1 MSKKWVSTRFASPTQ
16 DFDLDSLV
24 RRLRRGFFIALA
36 SAAAV
41 VLIVVAINPFKAEE
55 EKAPRP
61 MTTKFIKR
69 EPRLTKPLELRKI
82 PQPKRQLARRE
93 VQLAQAR
100 MDQVQ
105 ATASFN
111 TRSLI
116 AGVGGS
122 GIRLSGQSTF
132 STMSG
137 MTIEPK
143 LTAADVTSTRTS
155 EYKIDMGLEML
166 DVNNMDTGRYR
177 AIIVQ
182 DATDKQAIKGF
193 VKLAQVMSSRALAG
207 GTSGYGTVEIK
218 VKTIDRICDVINEYT
233 GLKAEFLGLIT
244 FDDPRLLEVP
254 VIVEPRGT
262 PNETE
267 MANLA
272 HYLMSGGFMFA
283 HINGKY
289 AEALEKYGGIVYG
302 KDFWSERLPED
313 HLVYTSFFD
322 LSGGMPFGYNPSLGQ
337 GKLGVKP
344 WNYLLG
350 YYIQGRLVSIMPGDG
365 GWGWQNDE
373 RGGDSTRQLQMA
385 VNIIIYALTQE
396 GSITQRLM
404 QMVN

>member
-16 DFDLDSLV
+16 DFDLDTLV
-24 RRLRRGFFIALA
+24 RRLRRGFAIALA
-36 SAAAV
+36 SAVALLLV
-41 VLIVVAINPFKAEE
+41 VVAINPFEEAEK
-55 EKAPRP
+55 KAPRP
-61 MTTKFIKR
+61 LTTKFIKR

-132 STMSG
+132 STTNT
-137 MTIEPK
+137 MTLEPK
-143 LTAADVTSTRTS
+143 LAAAAVTSTRTS
-155 EYKIDMGLEML
+155 EHKIDMGLEML

-193 VKLAQVMSSRALAG
+193 VKFAQVVSSRALAG
-207 GTSGYGTVEIK
+207 NAGLNVR
-218 VKTIDRICDVINEYT
+218 TIDRLRDVVNEYT
-233 GLKAEFLGLIT
+233 GLKAEFLGFVS
-244 FDDPRLLEVP
+244 FDDPRLMEIPIILP
-254 VIVEPRGT
+254 YGS

-272 HYLMSGGFMFA
+272 QYLMSGGFTF
-283 HINGKY
+283 NGIY
-289 AEALEKYGGIVYG
+289 EQALEKYGGLVRG

-313 HLVYTSFFD
+313 HPVYTTFFD
-322 LSGGMPFGYNPSLGQ
+322 MSGGMPFGYPPSMGQ
-337 GKLGVKP
+337 GKAGVRP
-344 WNYLLG
+344 WNYLRG
-350 YYIQGRLVSIMPGDG
+350 YYIKGRLASVTPGDG
-365 GWGWQNDE
+365 GWGWQNE
-373 RGGDSTRQLQMA
+373 TWGGDSTRQLQLA

>member
-16 DFDLDSLV
+16 DFDLDTLA
-24 RRLRRGFFIALA
+24 RRLRRGFAIALA
-36 SAAAV
+36 FAV
-41 VLIVVAINPFKAEE
+41 ALLLVIVAINPFEEAEK
-55 EKAPRP
+55 KAPRP
-61 MTTKFIKR
+61 LTNKFIKR

-132 STMSG
+132 STMST
-137 MTIEPK
+137 MTLEPK
-143 LTAADVTSTRTS
+143 LAAAAVTSTRAS
-155 EYKIDMGLEML
+155 EHKIDMALEML

-193 VKLAQVMSSRALAG
+193 VKFAQVVSSRALAG
-207 GTSGYGTVEIK
+207 NAGLNVQ
-218 VKTIDRICDVINEYT
+218 TIDRLRDVVNEYT
-233 GLKAEFLGLIT
+233 GLKAEFLGRVS
-244 FDDPRLLEVP
+244 FDDPRLMEVP
-254 VIVEPRGT
+254 IILPYGS

-272 HYLMSGGFMFA
+272 QYLMSGGFTFSG
-283 HINGKY
+283 IYG
-289 AEALEKYGGIVYG
+289 EALEKYGGLVRG

-313 HLVYTSFFD
+313 HPVYTAFFD
-322 LSGGMPFGYNPSLGQ
+322 ISGGMPFGYPSSTG
-337 GKLGVKP
+337 GKSSVRP
-344 WNYLLG
+344 WNYLRG
-350 YYIQGRLVSIMPGDG
+350 HYIKGRLASVTPGDG
-365 GWGWQNDE
+365 GWGWENE
-373 RGGDSTRQLQMA
+373 ISGGDSTRQLQLA

>member
-16 DFDLDSLV
+16 DFDLDTLA
-24 RRLRRGFFIALA
+24 RRLRRGFAIALA
-36 SAAAV
+36 SAVALLLV
-41 VLIVVAINPFKAEE
+41 IVAINPFEEAEK
-55 EKAPRP
+55 KAPRP
-61 MTTKFIKR
+61 LATKFIKR

-122 GIRLSGQSTF
+122 GIRLSGQSAF
-132 STMSG
+132 STTNT
-137 MTIEPK
+137 MTLEPK
-143 LTAADVTSTRTS
+143 LTAAAVTSTRTS
-155 EYKIDMGLEML
+155 EHKIDMALEML

-193 VKLAQVMSSRALAG
+193 VKLAQVVSSRALSGNAG
-207 GTSGYGTVEIK
+207 LNVQ
-218 VKTIDRICDVINEYT
+218 TIDRLRDVINEYT
-233 GLKAEFLGLIT
+233 GLKAEFLGHVS
-244 FDDPRLLEVP
+244 FDDPRLMEIP
-254 VIVEPRGT
+254 IIYPYGG

-267 MANLA
+267 MANIA
-272 HYLMSGGFMFA
+272 QYLMSGGFSFTG
-283 HINGKY
+283 INGQ
-289 AEALEKYGGIVYG
+289 ALEKYGGLVQG

-313 HLVYTSFFD
+313 HPVYTTFFD
-322 LSGGMPFGYNPSLGQ
+322 LKGGMPFGYSPSLGQ
-337 GKLGVKP
+337 GKSGVRP
-344 WNYLLG
+344 WNYLMG
-350 YYIQGRLVSIMPGDG
+350 HYIKGRLASVTPGDG
-365 GWGWQNDE
+365 GWGWQNE
-373 RGGDSTRQLQMA
+373 VRGGDSTRQLQMA
-385 VNIIIYALTQE
+385 VNVIIYALTQE

>member
-1 MSKKWVSTRFASPTQ
+1 MQTNKKWVSTRFASPTQ
-16 DFDLDSLV
+16 NFDLNSLV

-36 SAAAV
+36 SAAALL
-41 VLIVVAINPFKAEE
+41 LIVIAINPFQEAE
-55 EKAPRP
+55 KKTPRP
-61 MTTKFIKR
+61 LTTKFIKR

-116 AGVGGS
+116 AGVSGS
-122 GIRLSGQSTF
+122 GIRLSGQSAF
-132 STMSG
+132 STTST
-137 MTIEPK
+137 MTLEPK
-143 LTAADVTSTRTS
+143 LTAAAVTSTRTS
-155 EYKIDMGLEML
+155 EHKIDMGLEML

-193 VKLAQVMSSRALAG
+193 VKLAQVVSSRALAG
-207 GTSGYGTVEIK
+207 NAGLN
-218 VKTIDRICDVINEYT
+218 VKTIDRLRDVVNEYT
-233 GLKAEFLGLIT
+233 GLKAEFLGFVT
-244 FDDPRLLEVP
+244 FDDPRLMEVP
-254 VIVEPRGT
+254 IILPYGS

-272 HYLMSGGFMFA
+272 QYLMSGGFTFSG
-283 HINGKY
+283 IY
-289 AEALEKYGGIVYG
+289 EQALEKYGGLVRG

-313 HLVYTSFFD
+313 HPVYTSFFD
-322 LSGGMPFGYNPSLGQ
+322 LSGGMPFGYSPSLGQ
-337 GKLGVKP
+337 GKAGVRP
-344 WNYLLG
+344 WNYLRG
-350 YYIQGRLVSIMPGDG
+350 YYIKGRLASVTPGDG
-365 GWGWQNDE
+365 GWGWENDG
-373 RGGDSTRQLQMA
+373 RGGDSTRQLQLA

>member
-1 MSKKWVSTRFASPTQ
+1 MSKKWVSTRFDSPAQ

-24 RRLRRGFFIALA
+24 RCLRRGFFIALA
-36 SAAAV
+36 SAAALLLV
-41 VLIVVAINPFKAEE
+41 VVAINPFKEDE
-55 EKAPRP
+55 KKAPRP
-61 MTTKFIKR
+61 LTTKFIKR

-116 AGVGGS
+116 AGVSGS
-122 GIRLSGQSTF
+122 GIRLSGQSAF
-132 STMSG
+132 SPTST

-143 LTAADVTSTRTS
+143 LTAAAVTSTRTS
-155 EYKIDMGLEML
+155 EHKIDMGLEML
-166 DVNNMDTGRYR
+166 DVNDMDTGRYR

-193 VKLAQVMSSRALAG
+193 VKMAQVMSSRALAG
-207 GTSGYGTVEIK
+207 GTSGYGTVTLR
-218 VKTIDRICDVINEYT
+218 VKTIDRIRDVLNEYT
-233 GLKAEFLGLIT
+233 GLKAEFLGFIT
-244 FDDPRLLEVP
+244 FDDPRLAEVP
-254 VIVEPRGT
+254 IILPQGN
-262 PNETE
+262 PNEAE

-272 HYLMSGGFMFA
+272 QYLMSGGFTF
-283 HINGKY
+283 NGIY
-289 AEALEKYGGIVYG
+289 EEALEKYGGLIRG

-313 HLVYTSFFD
+313 HPVYTAFFD
-322 LSGGMPFGYNPSLGQ
+322 LSGGMPFGYSPSLGQ
-337 GKLGVKP
+337 GKSGVRT
-344 WNYLLG
+344 WNYLRG
-350 YYIQGRLVSIMPGDG
+350 HYIKGRLASVTPGDTG
-365 GWGWQNDE
+365 GWGWENDE
-373 RGGDSTRQLQMA
+373 RGGDSTRQLQLA

>member
-1 MSKKWVSTRFASPTQ
+1 MSKKWVSTRFDSPAQ

-36 SAAAV
+36 SAAFLLLV
-41 VLIVVAINPFKAEE
+41 VVAINPFKEDE
-55 EKAPRP
+55 KKAPRP
-61 MTTKFIKR
+61 LTTKFIKR

-116 AGVGGS
+116 AGVSGS
-122 GIRLSGQSTF
+122 GIRLSGQSAF
-132 STMSG
+132 SPTST

-143 LTAADVTSTRTS
+143 LTAAAVTSTRTS
-155 EYKIDMGLEML
+155 EHKIDMGLEML
-166 DVNNMDTGRYR
+166 DVNDMDTGRYR

-193 VKLAQVMSSRALAG
+193 VKMAQVVSSRALAG
-207 GTSGYGTVEIK
+207 NAGLN
-218 VKTIDRICDVINEYT
+218 VKTIDRLRDVVNEYT
-233 GLKAEFLGLIT
+233 GLKAEFLGFVT
-244 FDDPRLLEVP
+244 FDDPRLMEVP
-254 VIVEPRGT
+254 IILPYGS

-272 HYLMSGGFMFA
+272 QYLMSGGFTF
-283 HINGKY
+283 NGIY
-289 AEALEKYGGIVYG
+289 EEALEKYGGLIRG

-313 HLVYTSFFD
+313 HSIYTAFFD
-322 LSGGMPFGYNPSLGQ
+322 LSGGMPFGYSPSLGQ
-337 GKLGVKP
+337 GKSGVRT
-344 WNYLLG
+344 WNYLRG
-350 YYIQGRLVSIMPGDG
+350 HYIKGRLASVTPGDTG
-365 GWGWQNDE
+365 GWGWQNDT
-373 RGGDSTRQLQMA
+373 RGGDSTRQLQLA

>member
-1 MSKKWVSTRFASPTQ
+1 MSKKWGSTRFASPTQ
-16 DFDLDSLV
+16 DFDLDILA
-24 RRLRRGFFIALA
+24 RRLRRGFAIALA
-36 SAAAV
+36 SAVALLLV
-41 VLIVVAINPFKAEE
+41 IVAINPFEEAEK
-55 EKAPRP
+55 KAPRP
-61 MTTKFIKR
+61 LTTKFIKR

-132 STMSG
+132 STTNT
-137 MTIEPK
+137 MTLEPK
-143 LTAADVTSTRTS
+143 LAAAAVTSTRAS
-155 EYKIDMGLEML
+155 EHKIDMALEML

-193 VKLAQVMSSRALAG
+193 VKLAQVVSSRALAG
-207 GTSGYGTVEIK
+207 NSGLN
-218 VKTIDRICDVINEYT
+218 VKTIDRLRDVVNEYT
-233 GLKAEFLGLIT
+233 GLKAEFLGFVS
-244 FDDPRLLEVP
+244 FDDPRLMEIPIILP
-254 VIVEPRGT
+254 YGS

-272 HYLMSGGFMFA
+272 QYLMSGGFTF
-283 HINGKY
+283 NGIY
-289 AEALEKYGGIVYG
+289 EQALEKYGGLIRG

-313 HLVYTSFFD
+313 HPVYTAFFD
-322 LSGGMPFGYNPSLGQ
+322 ISGGMPFGYPPSMGQ
-337 GKLGVKP
+337 GKAGVRP
-344 WNYLLG
+344 WNYLRG
-350 YYIQGRLVSIMPGDG
+350 HYIKGRLASVTPGDG
-365 GWGWQNDE
+365 GWGWQNDLYS
-373 RGGDSTRQLQMA
+373 GDSTRQLQLA

>member
-16 DFDLDSLV
+16 DFDLDTLA
-24 RRLRRGFFIALA
+24 RRLRRDFAIALA
-36 SAAAV
+36 SAVALLLV
-41 VLIVVAINPFKAEE
+41 IVAINPFEEAEK
-55 EKAPRP
+55 KAPRP
-61 MTTKFIKR
+61 LTTKFIKR

-132 STMSG
+132 STTNT
-137 MTIEPK
+137 MTLEPK
-143 LTAADVTSTRTS
+143 LTAAAVTSTRTS
-155 EYKIDMGLEML
+155 EHKIDMALEML

-193 VKLAQVMSSRALAG
+193 VKLAQVVSSRALAG
-207 GTSGYGTVEIK
+207 NAGLNVQ
-218 VKTIDRICDVINEYT
+218 TIDRLRDVVNEYT
-233 GLKAEFLGLIT
+233 GLKAEFLGRVS
-244 FDDPRLLEVP
+244 FDDPRLMEVP
-254 VIVEPRGT
+254 IILPYGS

-272 HYLMSGGFMFA
+272 QYLMSGGFTFSG
-283 HINGKY
+283 IYG
-289 AEALEKYGGIVYG
+289 EALEKYGGLIRG

-313 HLVYTSFFD
+313 HPVYTAFFD
-322 LSGGMPFGYNPSLGQ
+322 ISGGMPFGYSPSLSQ
-337 GKLGVKP
+337 GKSGVRP
-344 WNYLLG
+344 WNYLRG
-350 YYIQGRLVSIMPGDG
+350 HYIKGRLASVTPGDG
-365 GWGWQNDE
+365 GWGWENDV

>member
-1 MSKKWVSTRFASPTQ
+1 MSKKWVSTRFASPAQ
-16 DFDLDSLV
+16 GFDLDSLV
-24 RRLRRGFFIALA
+24 RRLRRGFYIALA
-36 SAAAV
+36 SAAALLLV
-41 VLIVVAINPFKAEE
+41 VVAINPFEQD
-55 EKAPRP
+55 EKKTPRP
-61 MTTKFIKR
+61 LTTKFIKR

-116 AGVGGS
+116 AGVSGS
-122 GIRLSGQSTF
+122 GIRLSGQSAF
-132 STMSG
+132 SPTG
-137 MTIEPK
+137 TMTIEPK
-143 LTAADVTSTRTS
+143 LTAAAVTSTRTS
-155 EYKIDMGLEML
+155 EHKIDMGLEML
-166 DVNNMDTGRYR
+166 DVNDMDTGRYR

-193 VKLAQVMSSRALAG
+193 VKMAQVMSSRALAG
-207 GTSGYGTVEIK
+207 GTSGYGTVTLR
-218 VKTIDRICDVINEYT
+218 VKTIDRIRDVLNEYT
-233 GLKAEFLGLIT
+233 GLKAEFLGFIT
-244 FDDPRLLEVP
+244 FDDPRLIEVP
-254 VIVEPRGT
+254 VILPQGN

-272 HYLMSGGFMFA
+272 QYLMSGGFTF
-283 HINGKY
+283 NGIY
-289 AEALEKYGGIVYG
+289 EEALEKYGGLVRG

-313 HLVYTSFFD
+313 HPVYTAFFD
-322 LSGGMPFGYNPSLGQ
+322 LSGGMPFGYSPSLGQ
-337 GKLGVKP
+337 GKSGVRT
-344 WNYLLG
+344 WNYLRG
-350 YYIQGRLVSIMPGDG
+350 HYIKGRLASVTPGDTG
-365 GWGWQNDE
+365 GWGWENDE
-373 RGGDSTRQLQMA
+373 RGGDSTRQLQLA

>member
-24 RRLRRGFFIALA
+24 RRLRRGFFIALG
-36 SAAAV
+36 SAVALL
-41 VLIVVAINPFKAEE
+41 LIVVAINPFKEAE
-55 EKAPRP
+55 KKTPRP
-61 MTTKFIKR
+61 LTTKFIKR

-116 AGVGGS
+116 AGVSGS
-122 GIRLSGQSTF
+122 GIHLSGQSAF
-132 STMSG
+132 SPTAT

-143 LTAADVTSTRTS
+143 LTAAAVTSTRTS
-155 EYKIDMGLEML
+155 EHKIDMGLEML

-193 VKLAQVMSSRALAG
+193 VKIASVVSGRALAG
-207 GTSGYGTVEIK
+207 NAGLNVQRL
-218 VKTIDRICDVINEYT
+218 DRLRDVINEYT
-233 GLKAEFLGLIT
+233 GLKAEFLGRVT
-244 FDDPRLLEVP
+244 FDDPRLMEVP
-254 VIVEPRGT
+254 IIYPYGG
-262 PNETE
+262 PNEAE
-267 MANLA
+267 MANMA
-272 HYLMSGGFMFA
+272 QYLMSGGFTFGG
-283 HINGKY
+283 IYG
-289 AEALEKYGGIVYG
+289 EALEKYGGLIRG
-302 KDFWSERLPED
+302 RDFWSERLPED
-313 HLVYTSFFD
+313 HPVYTTFFD
-322 LSGGMPFGYNPSLGQ
+322 LDGGMPFGYPPSMGQ
-337 GKLGVKP
+337 GKLGVRP
-344 WNYLLG
+344 WNYLMG
-350 YYIQGRLVSIMPGDG
+350 HYIKGRLASITPGDG
-365 GWGWQNDE
+365 GWGWENE
-373 RGGDSTRQLQMA
+373 VMGGDSTRQLQLA

>member
-24 RRLRRGFFIALA
+24 RRLRRGFFIALG
-36 SAAAV
+36 SAAALL
-41 VLIVVAINPFKAEE
+41 LIVVAINPFQQDQK
-55 EKAPRP
+55 KTPRP
-61 MTTKFIKR
+61 LTTKFIKR

-116 AGVGGS
+116 AGVSGS
-122 GIRLSGQSTF
+122 GIHLSGQSAF
-132 STMSG
+132 SPTNT

-143 LTAADVTSTRTS
+143 LTVAAVTSTRTS
-155 EYKIDMGLEML
+155 EHKIDMGLEML

-193 VKLAQVMSSRALAG
+193 VKLASVVSGRALAG
-207 GTSGYGTVEIK
+207 NAELNVLTL
-218 VKTIDRICDVINEYT
+218 DRLRDVINEYT
-233 GLKAEFLGLIT
+233 GLKAEFLGRVT
-244 FDDPRLLEVP
+244 FDDPRLMEIPIILPYGE
-254 VIVEPRGT
+254 
-262 PNETE
+262 PNEIE

-272 HYLMSGGFMFA
+272 QYLISGGFSFTFDE
-283 HINGKY
+283 IYG
-289 AEALEKYGGIVYG
+289 EALEKYGGLVRG

-313 HLVYTSFFD
+313 HPVYTAFFNV
-322 LSGGMPFGYNPSLGQ
+322 SGGMPFGYPSSTG
-337 GKLGVKP
+337 GKSSVRP
-344 WNYLLG
+344 WNYLRG
-350 YYIQGRLVSIMPGDG
+350 HYIKDRLVSVTHGDG
-365 GWGWQNDE
+365 GWGWQNE
-373 RGGDSTRQLQMA
+373 ITGGDSTRQLQLA

>member
-1 MSKKWVSTRFASPTQ
+1 MSKKWVSTRFASPAQ
-16 DFDLDSLV
+16 GFDLDSLV
-24 RRLRRGFFIALA
+24 RRLRRGFYIALA
-36 SAAAV
+36 SAAALLLV
-41 VLIVVAINPFKAEE
+41 VVAINPFKQD
-55 EKAPRP
+55 EKKTPRP
-61 MTTKFIKR
+61 LTTKFIKR

-116 AGVGGS
+116 AGVSGS
-122 GIRLSGQSTF
+122 GVRLSGQSAF
-132 STMSG
+132 SPTG
-137 MTIEPK
+137 TMTIEPK
-143 LTAADVTSTRTS
+143 LTAAAVTSTRTS
-155 EYKIDMGLEML
+155 EHKIDMGLEML
-166 DVNNMDTGRYR
+166 DVNDMDTGRYR

-193 VKLAQVMSSRALAG
+193 VKMAQVVSSRALAG
-207 GTSGYGTVEIK
+207 NAGLN
-218 VKTIDRICDVINEYT
+218 VKTIDRLRDVVNEYT
-233 GLKAEFLGLIT
+233 GLKAEFLGFVT
-244 FDDPRLLEVP
+244 FDDPRLMEVP
-254 VIVEPRGT
+254 IILPYGS

-272 HYLMSGGFMFA
+272 QYLKSGGFTF
-283 HINGKY
+283 NGIY
-289 AEALEKYGGIVYG
+289 EEALEKYGGLVRG

-313 HLVYTSFFD
+313 HPVYTAFFD
-322 LSGGMPFGYNPSLGQ
+322 LSGGMPFGYSPSLGQ
-337 GKLGVKP
+337 GKSGVRT
-344 WNYLLG
+344 WNYLRG
-350 YYIQGRLVSIMPGDG
+350 HYIKGRLASVTPGDTG
-365 GWGWQNDE
+365 GWGWQNDT
-373 RGGDSTRQLQMA
+373 RGGDSTRQLQLA

>member
-1 MSKKWVSTRFASPTQ
+1 MSKKWVSTRFDSPAQ

-36 SAAAV
+36 SAATLLLV
-41 VLIVVAINPFKAEE
+41 VVAINPFKEDE
-55 EKAPRP
+55 KKAPRP
-61 MTTKFIKR
+61 LTTKFIKR

-116 AGVGGS
+116 AGVSGS
-122 GIRLSGQSTF
+122 GIRLSGQSAF
-132 STMSG
+132 SPTST

-143 LTAADVTSTRTS
+143 LTAAAVTSTRTS
-155 EYKIDMGLEML
+155 EHKIDMGLEML
-166 DVNNMDTGRYR
+166 DVNDMDTGRYR

-193 VKLAQVMSSRALAG
+193 VKMAQVVSSRALAG
-207 GTSGYGTVEIK
+207 NAGLN
-218 VKTIDRICDVINEYT
+218 VKTIDRLRDVVNEYT
-233 GLKAEFLGLIT
+233 GLKAEFLGFVT
-244 FDDPRLLEVP
+244 FDDPRLMEVP
-254 VIVEPRGT
+254 IILPYGS

-272 HYLMSGGFMFA
+272 QYLMSGGFTFSG
-283 HINGKY
+283 IY
-289 AEALEKYGGIVYG
+289 EEALEKYGGLIRG

-313 HLVYTSFFD
+313 HSIYTAFFD
-322 LSGGMPFGYNPSLGQ
+322 LSGGMPFGYSPSLGQ
-337 GKLGVKP
+337 GKSGVRT
-344 WNYLLG
+344 WNYLRG
-350 YYIQGRLVSIMPGDG
+350 HYIKGRLASVTPGDTG
-365 GWGWQNDE
+365 GWGWQNDT
-373 RGGDSTRQLQMA
+373 RGGDSTRQLQLA

>member
-16 DFDLDSLV
+16 DFDLDILV

-55 EKAPRP
+55 KKAPRP

-122 GIRLSGQSTF
+122 GIRLSGQTAF

-143 LTAADVTSTRTS
+143 LTAAAVTSTRTS
-155 EYKIDMGLEML
+155 EHKIDMGLEML

-193 VKLAQVMSSRALAG
+193 VKLAQVMSARALAG
-207 GTSGYGTVEIK
+207 GTSGFGTVTLR
-218 VKTIDRICDVINEYT
+218 VRTIDRLRDVINEYT
-233 GLKAEFLGLIT
+233 GLKAEFLGFIT
-244 FDDPRLLEVP
+244 FDDPRLMEVP
-254 VIVEPRGT
+254 IILPQGA
-262 PNETE
+262 PNEAE

-272 HYLMSGGFMFA
+272 QYLMSGGFSFSG
-283 HINGKY
+283 ING
-289 AEALEKYGGIVYG
+289 EALEKYGGLING

-313 HLVYTSFFD
+313 HPVYTSFFD
-322 LSGGMPFGYNPSLGQ
+322 LSGGMPFGYSPSLGQ
-337 GKLGVKP
+337 GKLGVRP
-344 WNYLLG
+344 WNYLRG
-350 YYIQGRLVSIMPGDG
+350 YYIKGRLASVTPGDG
-365 GWGWQNDE
+365 GWGWENDG
-373 RGGDSTRQLQMA
+373 RGGDSTRQLQLA